1 MANEFIERASTAL
14 KEAARTMHER
24 GSEYCDT
31 WGADGCWHLTKAI
44 VKKYTGKE
52 ISEEATKAI
61 ALASFVDQKYSRFA
75 GGYKQD
81 TVIDLIPYLG
91 ALCET
96 VKASQQSVV
105 EQIKE

>member
-1 MANEFIERASTAL
+1 MANEFIERASLAL
-14 KEAARTMHER
+14 KEAAKTMHER
-24 GSEYCDT
+24 GSQYNDT
-31 WGADGCWHLTKAI
+31 WGKDGCWHLTRAI

-96 VKASQQSVV
+96 VKASHENVV
-105 EQIKE
+105 EKKEE